1 MRVCIT
7 ACRDFMS
14 LHAIMHSLVAC
25 GKDSKGVYVGDLL
38 AMTLDWDRVMILR
51 VAEGE
56 SG

>member
-1 MRVCIT
+1 
-7 ACRDFMS
+7 MS

-25 GKDSKGVYVGDLL
+25 GKDSKGVYVEDLL